1 MNLSESEKKAILS
14 LYYKNEFDRAQSE
27 NLLEI
32 FSNLLNEQMTVYYYD
47 SKGKFGEDVK
57 GQIPTG
63 GIDAKYVFPNQPYQ
77 KNSFPTTIDQN
88 TLRQGFDYQK
98 TNQQNQ
104 SQKNSYNQSGQQF
117 QKSAEVTKQVYTACK
132 SNPKSDYVLFKQGGY
147 KYLCHTNFCNNHRE
161 QKYDPEKKL
170 CENNTL
176 AAKISELGWDGFF
189 KEFREAMNSVA
200 GVGAQVVLDSLG
212 FGAILVEV
220 AWGLL
225 LAWDIKQWTNTGE
238 ADWINI
244 LTDLAGVITFGPGAK
259 IVSNVFKTSSLTK
272 GTYSVVVDFIKANPQ
287 AFKWLTKANFTSLF
301 EAMVSKLGQL
311 ALEFKF
317 LEPIIVG
324 IEKILGSLSEF
335 VTAAK
340 AVKKMV
346 TKAGTDLVKSGAG
359 YLADK
364 SYDSSGETL
373 KVIDKT
379 SKVASAIS
387 KVGS

>member
-1 MNLSESEKKAILS
+1 
-14 LYYKNEFDRAQSE
+14 
-27 NLLEI
+27 
-32 FSNLLNEQMTVYYYD
+32 
-47 SKGKFGEDVK
+47 
-57 GQIPTG
+57 
-63 GIDAKYVFPNQPYQ
+63 
-77 KNSFPTTIDQN
+77 
-88 TLRQGFDYQK
+88 
-98 TNQQNQ
+98 
-104 SQKNSYNQSGQQF
+104 
-117 QKSAEVTKQVYTACK
+117 
-132 SNPKSDYVLFKQGGY
+132 
-147 KYLCHTNFCNNHRE
+147 
-161 QKYDPEKKL
+161 
-170 CENNTL
+170 
-176 AAKISELGWDGFF
+176 
-189 KEFREAMNSVA
+189 
-200 GVGAQVVLDSLG
+200 
-212 FGAILVEV
+212 
-220 AWGLL
+220 
-225 LAWDIKQWTNTGE
+225 
-238 ADWINI
+238 
-244 LTDLAGVITFGPGAK
+244 
-259 IVSNVFKTSSLTK
+259 VFKTSSLTK
-272 GTYSVVVDFIKANPQ
+272 GTYSVVLDFIKANPQ